1 VPSQQDVQPPEDA
14 KFWFD
19 PLEIENLFWSAGFTQ
34 MRTETLG
41 RDPPVVCVLASSPR
55 PRQGPGD

>member
-1 VPSQQDVQPPEDA
+1 VQPPEDA